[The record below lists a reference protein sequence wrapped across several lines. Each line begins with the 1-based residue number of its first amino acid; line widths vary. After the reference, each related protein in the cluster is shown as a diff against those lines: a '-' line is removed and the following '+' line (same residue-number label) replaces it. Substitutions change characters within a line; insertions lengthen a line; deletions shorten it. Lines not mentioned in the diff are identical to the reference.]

1 MGQYWLNVAILR
13 IAVPGTFTAC
23 TIWRPT
29 ALSLIYLILMLISP
43 FIPIPTSETMKRTTG
58 HYLKSCIAL
67 TFITSVIQFIFQII
81 LVASPSIWTKFTEN
95 CSFLEELFRHFGLV
109 RMDGASTL
117 EVFYWLLPEILTLP
131 IMMTLYILC
140 RRFTSENNHQDL
152 ESTPVQD
159 QNLQS
164 SLRKYAEERNAK
176 IINFLGRIGTYIV
189 LASLCYTATLSPSV
203 EGGFYF
209 LVFFGAG
216 TWWACNRELVRNFA
230 IICRVVMVVVV
241 GHIVV
246 LMSYQNQ
253 WPQEYIPV
261 DSRWSRY
268 FALEAYYK
276 TNCTDPRNTIF
287 TLDNDDWT
295 QNGYAYALRLFW
307 LYYILALQS
316 KFLFQS
322 PNLSDDKPIRLSQ
335 KLKSLDT
342 QITRHVSM
350 RRKTPSQRWQSAR
363 RKAYTPTTATSASL
377 PDERTPNN
385 NTYSATNITD
395 TLMRFGSG
403 RAGLLQDSTGS
414 VTVQDGHNDDN
425 IQMQS
430 IVEDTQED
438 NLGVIEQVIM
448 AIYSILQLFVHSS
461 YLATN
466 IIMMTWSI
474 MYHSWTTF
482 VFLLWALIIW
492 MAPNKRSAMMKC
504 SPFVVMYG
512 TILLLICY
520 VYSMNLTPEERP
532 DQIIGGVPMSE
543 VGFPNANEL
552 KSWHLMVKCGF
563 MVMFWIT
570 MRQYMSERHQA
581 RQTSA
586 LRDMIAPLRVS
597 VSAATAMHQET
608 PEIKSKFMKDV
619 GLVVKKLLTKF
630 WIVVVAIMLFTSG
643 ITGERMTM
651 FRIMYMTLFLFFVI
665 SFQISWVA
673 WRKMMYGFWITVI
686 AYSVIMLILVYTYQ
700 FRDFTSYWEHLG
712 INERLQNDIG
722 LEVYKTK
729 DLFVRLLTPTFF
741 VIITV
746 IQIHYFHDDFL
757 EATDIDK
764 IQVLPELQ
772 RADSEATT
780 VPPTSTLDVLL
791 GPDQEASTIFTLRQ
805 LKHMSKLERA
815 AFFRRTVKQLMNFYN
830 YLWLILEIH
839 IQKIVFTSLILL
851 CINDVCAIN
860 LIFVTA
866 IVIIINFGRPIQIMG
881 INSMSVVI
889 ALLMVT
895 KMLYQIQYIDPDKFN
910 VNCTREN
917 PDNGNQTLKTYNIAE
932 WIGLK
937 KASAAW
943 GDTSDSNANKIP
955 PTNDKPSEQEM
966 LAYLL
971 KGYIGIV
978 IVTTLRA
985 IITVRQSFYRRWR
998 GEPLEMPEVMF
1009 PKIKRAEADKGIAE
1023 CLKFFLNYGFY
1034 KFGLEFCLIGIV
1046 ILIRARIDFYSVVY
1060 GVWLLVF
1067 FAQSRRVTA
1076 SIWPFFRVFAIILL
1090 PLQYFFVVAPPTWL
1104 CINYPW
1110 INIYRRLQEWM
1121 YLPDPDNSP
1130 NPRKLI
1136 CDFFL
1141 LYMIVRQSLV
1151 FNIEANCS
1159 ANNIEHP
1166 AGHNYSVFRDMDK
1179 PNFVNPVKDYVSFI
1193 HNWLD
1198 VIKRGVMMSF
1208 MWITLS
1214 MMFLAGTNRT
1224 NIFSLGYLIGS
1235 FIFLWQGSDF
1245 YLRPLRVI
1253 LRWWNFLIGYNVV
1266 VIFLK
1271 VLFQGFG
1278 CILIT
1283 QFQKSACWLVQL
1295 LGIACYQY
1303 RNSQFK
1309 IDVSDDIKCQM
1320 LQDDSGLMWDGFC
1333 FAFLI
1338 IQKRLFKSYY
1348 FFHIVDETKAMSI
1361 LASRGAELLENLHR
1375 KRIEFQESVENT
1387 ILQNIKL
1394 KMDKIKADQ
1403 QKIHGPSWKEPAHHK
1418 VGMAPLART
1427 CSASS
1432 YVSSGHTPPQGY
1444 QTPIDDDSDT
1454 DNSSEDLQDDKQQY
1468 DPPPLTP
1475 RASSLLQAPSPN
1487 SAIVSVSLEGYLEPT
1502 RISFGSPPSSELN
1515 PRGVSPDETFPVFS
1529 PPPYDQPANSDQS
1542 CQSLLKSIHRQRQS
1556 SLVGT
1561 NWNPEAPTISGHS
1574 AISIT
1579 SRSQRSHHTSVR
1591 SGDYYMFDDVD
1602 DEDVTEALP
1611 DSEMEIDEEEQRRL
1625 QRHKGR
1631 RMTVSELMSTL
1642 FKTDIEI
1649 ATHVAMYGGTSKD
1662 ALRLR
1667 RQSMPLSRKKSSMSY
1682 LSARSETE
1690 TAATTDEVDRSSEI
1704 SGEVQARRKSRKNSQ
1719 KSPSRSGENADDKD
1733 SSATSLEDDEAKKR
1747 VSFLTYFKFL
1757 FELINSFMI
1766 SATRHLNKFSRDY
1779 RYIRKVLSKEK
1790 LILKAKPDFR
1800 MGMRLGINQIW
1811 QPIPLMKD
1819 RSETEASSKETVA
1832 IEDPDQ
1838 LEAKSESSMLTRTQP
1853 ISQVEEEEPQL
1864 SEVDQPTI
1872 IQLLASIWF
1881 GILAHSTFMCY
1892 FMIFL
1897 HQINNASVLSVP
1909 LPLMVFFWG
1918 SLTIPRP
1925 SKTFWVTI
1933 IAYTEAIV
1941 IIKCIFQWDLIAWN
1955 QVSGRNPLATTTII
1969 GVDRKTNYA
1978 LWDLLLLLMVF
1989 FHRFMLKSIGQW
2001 TTPYATRKIIPSKL
2015 VIGPDRP
2022 SPASGPSQAGS
2033 TRLQWQNEEQ
2043 TQSNQELNSVSTSKD
2058 LPKAAG
2064 TSDETNSDYHNTDS
2078 DEERLV
2084 EIRNE
2089 ETNVCDAKLTTAVSM
2104 TFKKYLEPT
2113 KGFFANILNPD
2124 GKEKTNVY
2132 AYMFLCDFFN
2142 FLLIIFRFSSF
2153 GNQQGDG
2160 GVTAYLQEN
2169 RVPMPFLIMMLIQ
2182 FALIVIDR
2190 ALYLRKSILGKLAF
2204 QYALIVGI
2212 HIWMFFF
2219 LPGITGR
2226 AFNDS
2231 LPPQIWY
2238 IIKCFYLLLAAYQL
2252 RLGYP
2257 TRILGN
2263 FLCKKY
2269 NIVNYCLFKGFMLIP
2284 FLFELRAVMDWI
2296 WTDTSMTVM
2305 DWFKMEDIFAS
2316 IYQIKCMRGL
2326 ESDFPQ
2332 PRGEKKKQMSKY
2344 LVGGGLLLVIIGL
2357 IWFPLL
2363 LFALSST
2370 VGVSNI
2376 PSEVSLRIQI
2386 SSHEPIYTATAQD
2399 ASIFSYTDEEFKALK
2414 GIYTSDRPAYT
2425 FLDNYGSGDVATVK
2439 LSKSTQR
2446 IWGITP
2452 LEKEQLKNELK
2463 SNITMN
2469 IHVEWA
2475 VSRKTDAKDFSGIST
2490 TPNIIPLPA
2499 YVNGEFNP
2507 IRTNLSLLLSSEND
2521 NPNVTL
2527 SLPHVFPKFLKITS
2541 RNTSVVEQLMH
2552 APTQIY
2558 MQDEIITNS
2567 PDNLYRN
2574 VTLQLVSELGQ
2585 QWWMIQEQCND
2596 NLYNKVLKNVPL
2608 NDCSNNIVMFMFN
2621 EKAFPEGLSFFSGM
2635 GILGLYTT
2643 AVIVVSQLM
2652 RRIVSDM
2659 APKIMF
2665 DDMPYVDR
2673 ILKLCL
2679 DIYLVRESKELS
2691 LEEDLFAKLI
2701 FLYRSP
2707 ETLIR
2712 WTRPP
2717 ESNQD
2722 DDRDDNED
2730 FDEPDDNNRRNNNN
2744 DDDDVDVDVDVNDDV
2759 NDNGPQVR
2767 QRTNERRS
2775 DEI

>member
-13 IAVPGTFTAC
+13 IVVPGTFTAC

-29 ALSLIYLILMLISP
+29 ALSLIYLIMMLISP
-43 FIPIPTSETMKRTTG
+43 FIPIPTSESMKKATG

-67 TFITSVIQFIFQII
+67 TFITGIIQFIFQII
-81 LVASPSIWTKFTEN
+81 LLSAPSIWEKFTEN
-95 CSFLEELFRHFGLV
+95 CSFLEELFRHIGLV
-109 RMDGASTL
+109 HMDRATVF
-117 EVFYWLLPEILTLP
+117 EVFYWLLPEIVTLP
-131 IMMTLYILC
+131 IMITLYCLC
-140 RRFTSENNHQDL
+140 RRFTSESYQQDP
-152 ESTPVQD
+152 ENSSIQD
-159 QNLQS
+159 QHLQS
-164 SLRKYAEERNAK
+164 SLTKFAEERNTK

-209 LVFFGAG
+209 LVFLGAA

-230 IICRVVMVVVV
+230 IVCRIVMVVVV
-241 GHIVV
+241 CHIVV

-268 FALEAYYK
+268 FSLEAYYR
-276 TNCTDPRNTIF
+276 TNCTDPRHTIF
-287 TLDNDDWT
+287 TRENEEWI

-316 KFLFQS
+316 QFLFKA

-363 RKAYTPTTATSASL
+363 RKAYTPTTNTTTQ

-385 NTYSATNITD
+385 NAHSATNITD

-414 VTVQDGHNDDN
+414 VIVQDGHNDDN

-438 NLGVIEQVIM
+438 HPGPIEQIIM

-466 IIMMTWSI
+466 ILMMTWSI

-492 MAPNKRSAMMKC
+492 MAPSKRSAMMKC

-512 TILLLICY
+512 TILLLVCY
-520 VYSMNLTPEERP
+520 VYSMNLTTDELPSTIV
-532 DQIIGGVPMSE
+532 DGVPMSE
-543 VGFPNANEL
+543 VGFPNSTEL

-597 VSAATAMHQET
+597 LSAATAMHHQT

-619 GLVVKKLLTKF
+619 GTVVKKLLTKF

-643 ITGERMTM
+643 ITGERMTL
-651 FRIMYMTLFLFFVI
+651 FRIMYMSLFLFFVI

-700 FRDFTSYWEHLG
+700 FRDFIKYWEHLG

-746 IQIHYFHDDFL
+746 IQIHYFHENFL
-757 EATDIDK
+757 EATDIEK
-764 IQVLPELQ
+764 VQVLPESQ
-772 RADSEATT
+772 RNNSDASTL
-780 VPPTSTLDVLL
+780 PPTSTLDVLL
-791 GPDQEASTIFTLRQ
+791 GPDQESSTIFTLRQ

-815 AFFRRTVKQLMNFYN
+815 AFLRRTIKQLIDFYN
-830 YLWLILEIH
+830 YIWLILEIH
-839 IQKIVFTSLILL
+839 IQKIIFTSLIIL

-866 IVIIINFGRPIQIMG
+866 IVIIINFKRSIQIIG
-881 INSMSVVI
+881 INSMSVAI

-895 KMLYQIQYIDPDKFN
+895 KMLYQIQYIDPTNFN

-943 GDTSDSNANKIP
+943 DTSEVNANKLP
-955 PTNDKPSEQEM
+955 NNDKPSEQEM

-978 IVTTLRA
+978 LVTTLRA
-985 IITVRQSFYRRWR
+985 IITVRQTFYRHGR
-998 GEPLEMPEVMF
+998 GESSETPEVMF
-1009 PKIKRAEADKGIAE
+1009 PKIKRADADRGIAE
-1023 CLKFFLNYGFY
+1023 CLKFLLNYGFY
-1034 KFGLEFCLIGIV
+1034 KFGVEFCLIGLV
-1046 ILIRARIDFYSVVY
+1046 ILIGTRLDFYSVVY
-1060 GVWLLVF
+1060 GIWLLIL
-1067 FAQSRRVTA
+1067 FAQSRRRTA
-1076 SIWPFFRVFAIILL
+1076 RIWPFFRIFAIILL

-1110 INIYRRLQEWM
+1110 VNIYRRLQEWM
-1121 YLPDPDNSP
+1121 YLPDPDNTP

-1141 LYMIVRQSLV
+1141 LYMIIRQSLV
-1151 FNIEANCS
+1151 FNTEANS
-1159 ANNIEHP
+1159 VANNIDHP

-1179 PNFVNPVKDYVSFI
+1179 PNFVNPVKDYVSHI
-1193 HNWLD
+1193 HSWLD

-1224 NIFSLGYLIGS
+1224 NLFSLGYLIGA

-1253 LRWWNFLIGYNVV
+1253 LRWWNLLIGYNVV

-1278 CILIT
+1278 CVLMT
-1283 QFQKSACWLVQL
+1283 QFQESACWLVQL
-1295 LGIACYQY
+1295 LGISCYQY
-1303 RNSQFK
+1303 KNSQYK
-1309 IDVSDDIKCQM
+1309 IDTTDDLKCPM
-1320 LQDDSGLMWDGFC
+1320 PRDDSGLMWDGFC

-1375 KRIEFQESVENT
+1375 KRIEFQESVENAV
-1387 ILQNIKL
+1387 LQNIKL

-1403 QKIHGPSWKEPAHHK
+1403 QKIRGPSYEPGHHK
-1418 VGMAPLART
+1418 VDSLYPRDRPLYRRRAP
-1427 CSASS
+1427 
-1432 YVSSGHTPPQGY
+1432 
-1444 QTPIDDDSDT
+1444 
-1454 DNSSEDLQDDKQQY
+1454 K
-1468 DPPPLTP
+1468 
-1475 RASSLLQAPSPN
+1475 
-1487 SAIVSVSLEGYLEPT
+1487 
-1502 RISFGSPPSSELN
+1502 
-1515 PRGVSPDETFPVFS
+1515 
-1529 PPPYDQPANSDQS
+1529 
-1542 CQSLLKSIHRQRQS
+1542 
-1556 SLVGT
+1556 T
-1561 NWNPEAPTISGHS
+1561 NREA
-1574 AISIT
+1574 
-1579 SRSQRSHHTSVR
+1579 VR

-1611 DSEMEIDEEEQRRL
+1611 DSEMEIDEDEQRQQ

-1649 ATHVAMYGGTSKD
+1649 ATHVAMYGGTPKD

-1690 TAATTDEVDRSSEI
+1690 TAATTDQDVDPTSDASAEA
-1704 SGEVQARRKSRKNSQ
+1704 QARRQTQKSKKDDTR
-1719 KSPSRSGENADDKD
+1719 KSPSDSEEIVDEKD
-1733 SSATSLEDDEAKKR
+1733 SSDTSQEDDQAKKK
-1747 VSFLTYFKFL
+1747 VSFFTYFKFL
-1757 FELINSFMI
+1757 FELINSFII
-1766 SATRHLNKFSRDY
+1766 SATKYLNKFSRDY

-1790 LILKAKPDFR
+1790 LILKSKPDFR

-1811 QPIPLMKD
+1811 QPIPLMKE
-1819 RSETEASSKETVA
+1819 RSETEASSRETIA
-1832 IEDPDQ
+1832 IEDQDQ
-1838 LEAKSESSMLTRTQP
+1838 LETKSESSMLTRTQP
-1853 ISQVEEEEPQL
+1853 ISQADDDEPEL

-1892 FMIFL
+1892 FIIFL
-1897 HQINNASVLSVP
+1897 HQIKNASVLSTP

-1925 SKTFWVTI
+1925 SKTFWVTV

-1941 IIKCIFQWDLIAWN
+1941 IIKCIFQWDLIVWN
-1955 QVSGRNPLATTTII
+1955 QDVPSRNPLATTAII
-1969 GVDRKTNYA
+1969 GVERKPNYA

-1989 FHRFMLKSIGQW
+1989 FHRFMLKSLGQW

-2015 VIGPDRP
+2015 VIGPERS
-2022 SPASGPSQAGS
+2022 SPVSGTSQAGS
-2033 TRLQWQNEEQ
+2033 ARLQWQNEDQ
-2043 TQSNQELNSVSTSKD
+2043 SQSNQDLSVSTSKD
-2058 LPKAAG
+2058 PPKAAG
-2064 TSDETNSDYHNTDS
+2064 TSDEASDYHNTDS
-2078 DEERLV
+2078 DDERLV
-2084 EIRNE
+2084 EMRNE
-2089 ETNVCDAKLTTAVSM
+2089 ETNVCDAKLTTAISM

-2113 KGFFANILNPD
+2113 KNFFANILNPE
-2124 GKEKTNVY
+2124 GKEKSNVY

-2153 GNQQGDG
+2153 GTQQGDG
-2160 GVTAYLQEN
+2160 GVAAYLQEN
-2169 RVPMPFLIMMLIQ
+2169 RVPMPFLVMMLIQ

-2190 ALYLRKSILGKLAF
+2190 ALYLRKSILGKLIF
-2204 QYALIVGI
+2204 QYCLVVGI

-2219 LPGITGR
+2219 LPGISGR
-2226 AFNDS
+2226 AFNDN

-2238 IIKCFYLLLAAYQL
+2238 MIKCFYLLLAAYQL

-2269 NIVNYCLFKGFMLIP
+2269 SIINYCLFKGFMFVP

-2326 ESDFPQ
+2326 ETDFPQ
-2332 PRGEKKKQMSKY
+2332 ARGEKKKQLSKY
-2344 LVGGGLLLVIIGL
+2344 LVGGGLLLLIIGL

-2363 LFALSST
+2363 LFALSGT
-2370 VGVSNI
+2370 VGMSNI

-2386 SSHEPIYTATAQD
+2386 GSHEPIYTASAQD
-2399 ASIFSYTDEEFKALK
+2399 ASIFSYTDEEFKSLR
-2414 GIYTSDRPAYT
+2414 GIYTSDRPALT
-2425 FLDNYGSGDVATVK
+2425 FLYNYGPSDVATVK

-2452 LEKEQLKNELK
+2452 LEKEQLRNELK
-2463 SNITMN
+2463 SNITMS
-2469 IHVEWA
+2469 IHIEWT
-2475 VSRKTDAKDFSGIST
+2475 VSRKTDVKDFSGIST

-2499 YVNGEFNP
+2499 YVDGEFNP
-2507 IRTNLSLLLSSEND
+2507 LRTNLSILLSSDND

-2527 SLPHVFPKFLKITS
+2527 SLPSVFPKFLKVTS
-2541 RNTSVVEQLMH
+2541 RNTSVVEQLLH
-2552 APTQIY
+2552 IPSQNY
-2558 MQDEIITNS
+2558 LQDDEVEYGVN
-2567 PDNLYRN
+2567 NMYRN
-2574 VTLQLVSELGQ
+2574 VTLQLVSEVGQ
-2585 QWWMIQEQCND
+2585 QWWMVQEQCND
-2596 NLYNKVLKNVPL
+2596 DLYNKILKNVPL
-2608 NDCSNNIVMFMFN
+2608 NDCSNNVVMFLFN

-2643 AVIVVSQLM
+2643 AVIVVSQIM
-2652 RRIVSDM
+2652 RRVVSDM

-2717 ESNQD
+2717 EENGD
-2722 DDRDDNED
+2722 DDVDNGNG
-2730 FDEPDDNNRRNNNN
+2730 FNEPD
-2744 DDDDVDVDVDVNDDV
+2744 DDDDVR
-2759 NDNGPQVR
+2759 VR
-2767 QRTNERRS
+2767 RRNNEGQS
-2775 DEI
+2775 EA